1 MSTKFSIATMSIA
14 AMLVLTNSAIA
25 TAAEAYKT
33 SKGEVV
39 VTGLTPTKR
48 YQIRY
53 INAQDKSGS
62 RQDKSVNSCGEIV
75 VDKADRYKVL
85 IVGSENIDPA
95 SLETK
100 PHERCKPKPNTTL
113 RKMEPKGVE
122 PARIPGSN

>member
-14 AMLVLTNSAIA
+14 AILMLTHGAIA
-25 TAAEAYKT
+25 NAAEAYKT

-53 INAQDKSGS
+53 INAQGKSGS
-62 RQDKSVNSCGEIV
+62 RQDKSVNSCGEILV
-75 VDKADRYKVL
+75 EKAANYKTL
-85 IVGSENIDPA
+85 IVGPENIDPA

-100 PHERCKPKPNTTL
+100 PHERCKPKPGNFK
-113 RKMEPKGVE
+113 KMQPQGVE
-122 PARIPGSN
+122 PANIPGSN

>member
-14 AMLVLTNSAIA
+14 AMLVLTHGALAN
-25 TAAEAYKT
+25 AAEAYKT
-33 SKGEVV
+33 SKDEVV

-53 INAQDKSGS
+53 INAQGKSGS

-75 VDKADRYKVL
+75 VEKAANYKIL
-85 IVGSENIDPA
+85 IVGPENIDPS

-100 PHERCKPKPNTTL
+100 SHERCKPKPGKFK
-113 RKMEPKGVE
+113 KMQPQGVE
-122 PARIPGSN
+122 PANIPGSN

>member
-1 MSTKFSIATMSIA
+1 MSIKFSMIA
-14 AMLVLTNSAIA
+14 ASITAILVLTHGAIA
-25 TAAEAYKT
+25 NAAEAYKT

-53 INAQDKSGS
+53 INAQGKLGS

-75 VDKADRYKVL
+75 IEKATNYTTL
-85 IVGSENIDPA
+85 IIGPENIDPS

-100 PHERCKPKPNTTL
+100 SHVRCKPKPSSL
-113 RKMEPKGVE
+113 KKMQPQGVE
-122 PARIPGSN
+122 PANIPGSN

>member
-1 MSTKFSIATMSIA
+1 MSTKFSMITASITA
-14 AMLVLTNSAIA
+14 ILVLTHGAIA
-25 TAAEAYKT
+25 NAAEAYKT

-53 INAQDKSGS
+53 INAQGKSGS

-75 VDKADRYKVL
+75 IEKAANYATL
-85 IVGSENIDPA
+85 IVGPENIDPS

-100 PHERCKPKPNTTL
+100 PHERCKPKPGNFK
-113 RKMEPKGVE
+113 KMQPQGVE
-122 PARIPGSN
+122 PANIPGSN

>member
-1 MSTKFSIATMSIA
+1 MSTKFSIITASIA
-14 AMLVLTNSAIA
+14 AILVLSHSAIA
-25 TAAEAYKT
+25 TATEAYKT

-53 INAQDKSGS
+53 INAQGKSGS

-75 VDKADRYKVL
+75 VEKAANYKTL
-85 IVGSENIDPA
+85 IVGPENIDPS

-100 PHERCKPKPNTTL
+100 THVKCKRRQTTL
-113 RKMEPKGVE
+113 KKMQPQGVE
-122 PARIPGSN
+122 RANIPGSN